1 MKPFRSGGGV
11 HHHTQDL
18 SAIGEKLF
26 SRRRQAHA
34 AVGSRQQTRPNLLL
48 KDLDLLAQRWLGD
61 IQPCRSTTKMELF
74 GDGDKI
80 AQMAQ
85 LDINIFKVSFE
96 IINILDRIFTF
107 SYPNLVVI
115 PVTRNHGEV

>member
-1 MKPFRSGGGV
+1 
-11 HHHTQDL
+11 
-18 SAIGEKLF
+18 
-26 SRRRQAHA
+26 
-34 AVGSRQQTRPNLLL
+34 
-48 KDLDLLAQRWLGD
+48 
-61 IQPCRSTTKMELF
+61 MELF

-85 LDINIFKVSFE
+85 LDIHIFKVSFE